1 MFPGSVIDLL
11 LAELLKDLTVVQK
24 LVLGNFSTVS
34 ENFLHVAETPLAA
47 FENFDPVLE
56 PLLVAAANFVHAA
69 ATPSAAF
76 ESFVPVPEAL

>member
-1 MFPGSVIDLL
+1 MLL
-11 LAELLKDLTVVQK
+11 GCAIHFLFAELLKDLTVIQK

-34 ENFLHVAETPLAA
+34 ENFLHVAKTPLAA

-69 ATPSAAF
+69 ATP
-76 ESFVPVPEAL
+76 